1 MNLPSA
7 RCSQQCSVAQAI
19 VRVEL
24 SEVRGVLQGEVCS
37 VQCHVQRSVCT
48 PVRTQDTR
56 QDNAVLLRPRCTGAR
71 GRTVRGRAQLLSP
84 LTSARPQWPGLGWD
98 CLALVSCFILS
109 IYITFVVNIY
119 FCGDAQ

>member
-37 VQCHVQRSVCT
+37 VQCHVQRSVCSQQS
-48 PVRTQDTR
+48 VDWTQDTR
-56 QDNAVLLRPRCTGAR
+56 QDNAVQWRPRCTGAR
-71 GRTVRGRAQLLSP
+71 GPEAEHSC
-84 LTSARPQWPGLGWD
+84 
-98 CLALVSCFILS
+98 CLP
-109 IYITFVVNIY
+109 
-119 FCGDAQ
+119 